1 MVKNSREKAGPGP
14 IRALSLP
21 EPVDVQEDE
30 SHGPVALVLN
40 GRKLKVT
47 SIEDVWEIVDEWWRT
62 APIARRYYR
71 LVVEGGPRVTVF
83 RDLLNGLWYRQAE
96 AGLALHPWRCR
107 VAVWPGQVCSAP
119 VLVDGSKQ

>member
-14 IRALSLP
+14 IRALNLP
-21 EPVDVQEDE
+21 EPVDVQENE

-71 LVVEGGPRVTVF
+71 LIVEGGPRVTVF
-83 RDLLNGLWYRQAE
+83 RDLLNGLWYRQA
-96 AGLALHPWRCR
+96 GLALHP
-107 VAVWPGQVCSAP
+107 
-119 VLVDGSKQ
+119 